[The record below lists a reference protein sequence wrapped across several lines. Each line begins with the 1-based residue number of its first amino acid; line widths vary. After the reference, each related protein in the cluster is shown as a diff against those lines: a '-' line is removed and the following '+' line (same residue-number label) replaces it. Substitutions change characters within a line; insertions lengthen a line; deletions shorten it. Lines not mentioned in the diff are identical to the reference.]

1 MPGRY
6 LTLRPARSTAWKQL
20 AGLGLVIGLERRVMT
35 ISLSYAV
42 AIGLF
47 ALIVP
52 LTVQELVNTFAYSIQ
67 PIMILTLA
75 LTILVG
81 LVFIGFFR
89 VFQTSAMETL
99 FQRLYTRITI
109 AMTEHLSRIREE
121 LFVPSY
127 ANYFGEAELM
137 PRAVVVVLVVSG
149 QRGVRAMHDME
160 PGLRQI
166 LLRRLCSKDESWS
179 VIFVSDDP
187 TIGEF
192 VDRRVLAG

>member
-20 AGLGLVIGLERRVMT
+20 AGLGLVIGLELRVLT
-35 ISLSYAV
+35 IMLSYAI

-52 LTVQELVNTFAYSIQ
+52 LTVQELFNTFAYSIQ

-89 VFQTSAMETL
+89 VFRTSAMETV
-99 FQRLYTRITI
+99 FQRLYTRI
-109 AMTEHLSRIREE
+109 AL
-121 LFVPSY
+121 P
-127 ANYFGEAELM
+127 
-137 PRAVVVVLVVSG
+137 
-149 QRGVRAMHDME
+149 
-160 PGLRQI
+160 
-166 LLRRLCSKDESWS
+166 
-179 VIFVSDDP
+179 
-187 TIGEF
+187 
-192 VDRRVLAG
+192 

>member
-109 AMTEHLSRIREE
+109 AMTEHLPRIREE

-127 ANYFGEAELM
+127 ANYFGEAEPM
-137 PRAVVVVLVVSG
+137 PRAVVVMLVVSG
-149 QRGVRAMHDME
+149 QSGVRATHDME

-166 LLRRLCSKDESWS
+166 LLRRLRSKDESWS

-192 VDRRVLAG
+192 VERRVLVG